1 MYSLLA
7 FLALGLV
14 VVIIL
19 KPVDEPETTSCI
31 KTLKDDTPAFSD
43 GKRSMPYLFRF
54 LKDHG
59 IQSDIFIIAIS
70 APYPSIKVLQEAEDI
85 VFKAVQ
91 WPRNQYGVYIK
102 TIRMEQ
108 LINAYLWE
116 YAAYGKF
123 PEEFSESTSI
133 KPLANK
139 NERCIALVRQ
149 KSAYLDLIG
158 KHYQVKG

>member
-14 VVIIL
+14 FFIIL
-19 KPVDEPETTSCI
+19 KRMNEPETTYCI
-31 KTLKDDTPAFSD
+31 KTLKDETPAFSD
-43 GKRSMPYLFRF
+43 GKRSVPYLFRF

-70 APYPSIKVLQEAEDI
+70 APYPSIKVLHEAEDI
-85 VFKAVQ
+85 VFKAVH
-91 WPRNQYGVYIK
+91 WPQNQYGVYIK

-116 YAAYGKF
+116 YAVYGKF
-123 PEEFSESTSI
+123 PKASCQSTSI

-139 NERCIALVRQ
+139 NERCIALMRQ
-149 KSAYLDLIG
+149 KKTFLELLG
-158 KHYQVKG
+158 GHNQVEG